1 MVMIVTPA
9 FAQFN
14 TIGLVSPRQKI
25 EPVAESDNSPIDSE
39 IDSNDGDVMD
49 DKDAASDTSLTCFS
63 LSCVSLPLQRIKVNS
78 PFGWRKD
85 PVSSKDHTLHNG
97 LDLYARN
104 DNVMAMLT
112 GVVEKTGSDSRA
124 GLYVVL
130 RHGNIR
136 VSYCHLSKILVVQG
150 RNVSAGDVIG
160 VTGSTGRSSGEHLH
174 LVTKQNGRVFNP
186 TIMIDFINRFIK
198 RQGCQIRTDEGD
210 CPA

>member
-1 MVMIVTPA
+1 MVMNVIPS

-25 EPVAESDNSPIDSE
+25 EQVAGSDNSPLHSE
-39 IDSNDGDVMD
+39 IDSDDSDVMD
-49 DKDAASDTSLTCFS
+49 DKDVASDTSLSCLS
-63 LSCVSLPLQRIKVNS
+63 LSCVSLPLLRIKVNS

-85 PVSSKDHTLHNG
+85 PISGKGHTLHNG

-150 RNVSAGDVIG
+150 RKVSAGDVVG

-186 TIMIDFINRFIK
+186 TIMIDFIRETTLLHSNIPK
-198 RQGCQIRTDEGD
+198 R
-210 CPA
+210 